1 LDDYPTVITVMW
13 LPALAYSLFGLILG
27 SFLNVCIHRVPRRE
41 SVVWPGSHC
50 PRCGVAVRPYDNIP
64 LVSYLLLKG
73 KCRSCKGPI
82 SLRYPL
88 VELSAGIAFY
98 ACARAWQL
106 TPPTFVN
113 SLFIGLIIV
122 LALIDYDHQILPNVF
137 TLPGTLIGILLSPF
151 QDPALYREAAARAV
165 AVSLSPES
173 PETMLPWVASLLG
186 AIVGAAFIL
195 LTGFL
200 YQIVRKRQ
208 GLGMGDVKMMA
219 MVGAF
224 LGWRLALLT
233 IFAGSLSGSF
243 VGIFLIRFRGESL
256 QTKLSFGTFLGC
268 GAVISLFFG
277 VPFIHWYTRT
287 V

>member
-1 LDDYPTVITVMW
+1 MW
-13 LPALAYSLFGLILG
+13 LPPFAYSLFGLILG
-27 SFLNVCIHRVPRRE
+27 SFLNVCIHRIPRRE
-41 SVVWPGSHC
+41 SVAWPGSHC
-50 PRCGVAVRPYDNIP
+50 PSCGVPIRAYDNIP
-64 LVSYLLLKG
+64 LVSYLLLRG
-73 KCRSCKGPI
+73 RCRSCKTRI

-88 VELSAGIAFY
+88 VELSTGIAFY
-98 ACARAWQL
+98 ACASVWEFE
-106 TPPTFVN
+106 PPTFVN

-151 QDPALYREAAARAV
+151 QAPALYREGVARAV
-165 AVSLSPES
+165 AVSLSPER
-173 PETMLPWVASLLG
+173 PEIMLPWVGSLLG

-200 YQIVRKRQ
+200 YQIARKRQ

-233 IFAGSLSGSF
+233 IFAGSLSGSL

-268 GAVISLFFG
+268 GAVIALFFG
-277 VPFIHWYTRT
+277 LPFIHWYTHT
-287 V
+287 L